1 MGPQA
6 NSIQSN
12 RRGKMIE
19 AAAVKD
25 QIREYV
31 LEEFAKSKGV
41 NQITDEEI
49 LTKSGIIDS
58 MGIFRLVAFV
68 EETFGVR
75 VGDEEITNDNLESV
89 DAIERL
95 VLSKLKK

>member
-1 MGPQA
+1 
-6 NSIQSN
+6 
-12 RRGKMIE
+12 MIE

-58 MGIFRLVAFV
+58 MGIFRLVAFI
-68 EETFGVR
+68 EETFNVR
-75 VGDEEITNDNLESV
+75 IGDEEITNDNLESV
-89 DAIERL
+89 DTIERL
-95 VLSKLKK
+95 VLSKAKK